1 VKDNI
6 KITGLGYL
14 RQYLIICLNGQI
26 KCMKNL
32 SVHKQIPDQES
43 NAGHLGHGTNRWTAT
58 DEIHE
63 NNSSERMAK
72 SAK

>member
-1 VKDNI
+1 MDVIDYIESNEKNVKDNI

-32 SVHKQIPDQES
+32 SEHKQIPDQEP
-43 NAGHLGHGTNRWTAT
+43 NAGHLEHGT
-58 DEIHE
+58 
-63 NNSSERMAK
+63 
-72 SAK
+72 